1 MFWDYGNS
9 FLLEVRP
16 PSSLPF
22 VVLQSQRRYPRQARW
37 EALRCRQLQ
46 ISLLRPGYHGW
57 HLQSWFRSLPMV
69 RAPSSPPSPRV
80 CTSGKPE
87 DLVKS
92 DEIAAQIFEELLAEN
107 PPDVIKAQLVD
118 NLHWIKHADENKMVS
133 LLSCWSSVGRRFPGS
148 YPLRWWWGSYEDRS
162 CLQQRH
168 CQGHH
173 LCSYRPR

>member
-1 MFWDYGNS
+1 
-9 FLLEVRP
+9 
-16 PSSLPF
+16 
-22 VVLQSQRRYPRQARW
+22 
-37 EALRCRQLQ
+37 
-46 ISLLRPGYHGW
+46 
-57 HLQSWFRSLPMV
+57 MV

-133 LLSCWSSVGRRFPGS
+133 PSLLLVICRSSV
-148 YPLRWWWGSYEDRS
+148 
-162 CLQQRH
+162 
-168 CQGHH
+168 
-173 LCSYRPR
+173 PRLVSSTLMVRVV